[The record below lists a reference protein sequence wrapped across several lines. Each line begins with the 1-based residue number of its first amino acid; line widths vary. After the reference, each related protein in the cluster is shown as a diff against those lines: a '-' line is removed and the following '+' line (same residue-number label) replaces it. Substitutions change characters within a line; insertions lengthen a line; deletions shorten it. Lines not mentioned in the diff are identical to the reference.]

1 MLKHILLILS
11 CLGSLSVISQ
21 TNNMGVGT
29 LNPHQSAKLEVQ
41 STEQGFLA
49 PRMSSVQRIAI
60 TSPSE
65 GLLVFDLSDSAY
77 WFYNGIVWKPM
88 DATIPPFP
96 APSSDILV
104 SFLSQSGLAGL
115 GPTIIG
121 SGSIAAAS
129 LTENGQWMNI
139 HAFGEITSDSATVT
153 IKLGNNNMEFASNV
167 QGAWEI
173 NIRAYRESQTSLKAI
188 GTMQM
193 DNFNKVVRINVAQ
206 DFDTVIPLQI
216 IGSQLPVVVN
226 GLSLE
231 GFSVSR
237 IQ

>member
-1 MLKHILLILS
+1 MLKYILLILS
-11 CLGSLSVISQ
+11 CLGSLLLFSQ

-49 PRMSSVQRIAI
+49 PRMSSLQRLAI
-60 TSPSE
+60 SSPSE

-77 WFYNGIVWKPM
+77 WFYDGIQWKPL
-88 DATIPPFP
+88 DAVIPPFP

-104 SFLSQSGLAGL
+104 SFLSQSGLAGA

-129 LTENGQWMNI
+129 LTEDGQWITIN
-139 HAFGEITSDSATVT
+139 AFGEITSDSATVT
-153 IKLGNNNMEFASNV
+153 IKLGNNNLVFPTNI
-167 QGAWEI
+167 QGNWEI
-173 NIRAYRESQTSLKAI
+173 NIRAYRETQTSLKATGI
-188 GTMQM
+188 MHM
-193 DNFNKVVRINVAQ
+193 DNFSKVARLNVLQ
-206 DFDTVIPLQI
+206 DFNAAIPLQI
-216 IGSQLPVVVN
+216 IGSQQPAVVN

-237 IQ
+237 TQ